1 MYGVLRQLQ
10 RLQLL
15 VQVQLRISM
24 ILSVHT
30 LLEIM
35 NQDTYINGFTGAVNV
50 TLTAEEL
57 KYLEEPYH
65 SRSIMGH

>member
-1 MYGVLRQLQ
+1 
-10 RLQLL
+10 
-15 VQVQLRISM
+15 
-24 ILSVHT
+24 
-30 LLEIM
+30 M